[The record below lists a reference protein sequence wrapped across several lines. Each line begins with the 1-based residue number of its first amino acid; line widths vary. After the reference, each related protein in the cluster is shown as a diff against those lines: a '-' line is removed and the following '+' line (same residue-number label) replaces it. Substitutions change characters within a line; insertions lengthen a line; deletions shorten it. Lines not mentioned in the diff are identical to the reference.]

1 MKGPRRVLVCLLA
14 FATMQVWAQAQSSSP
29 LSKLH
34 VPAKGTINVAFVLT
48 EGSTVIDF
56 AGPWE
61 VFQDVM
67 IPSRGASMEEQMPF
81 NLYTVS
87 DNTNPIRTSGGMQ
100 IIPQYTF
107 DNAPQPKVVVVPAQ
121 AGRSPKMLDWLRR
134 MSKDSDIL
142 MSVCTGAF
150 KLGMA
155 GVLKGKPATTH
166 HDFFDAF
173 QQQFPDVALQ
183 KGKRYVQ
190 SDSVVYT
197 AGGLSSGIDLALH
210 VVDLYFGREVAAN
223 TARYMEYEGTGW
235 IDNKGIEATTSQA
248 STARQN
254 TSH

>member
-1 MKGPRRVLVCLLA
+1 MKKSRLLFVFLLA
-14 FATMQVWAQAQSSSP
+14 IATVHAAGESTQP
-29 LSKLH
+29 SKLH
-34 VPAKGTINVAFVLT
+34 APEKGMINVAFVLT
-48 EGSTVIDF
+48 ENSTMIDF

-87 DNTNPIRTSGGMQ
+87 DSTKAIRATGGMQ
-100 IIPQYTF
+100 ILPQYTF
-107 DNAPQPKVVVVPAQ
+107 DNAPQPKIVVVPAQ
-121 AGRSPKMLDWLRR
+121 SGRSPKMLEWLRR
-134 MSKDSDIL
+134 MSKDSDVL

-150 KLGMA
+150 KLGLA

-166 HDFFDAF
+166 HDFFEMF
-173 QQQFPDVALQ
+173 QKQFPDVALQ

-210 VVDLYFGREVAAN
+210 VVELYFGRDVAAN

-235 IDNKGIEATTSQA
+235 IDNRGLEPTTSQA
-248 STARQN
+248 AAGQQSISR
-254 TSH
+254 

>member
-1 MKGPRRVLVCLLA
+1 MAPVLRHVA
-14 FATMQVWAQAQSSSP
+14 VAIAAMQVLGQAESSSS
-29 LSKLH
+29 SKSLH
-34 VPAKGTINVAFVLT
+34 APAKGTINVAFVLT
-48 EGSTVIDF
+48 ENSTVIDF

-67 IPSRGASMEEQMPF
+67 IPSRGATMEEQMPF

-87 DNTNPIRTSGGMQ
+87 DSTNPIRTSGGMQ

-121 AGRSPKMLDWLRR
+121 SGRSPKMLDWLRR
-134 MSKDSDIL
+134 MSKDSDVL

-166 HDFFDAF
+166 HDYFEMF

-190 SDSVVYT
+190 SDSVIYT

-210 VVDLYFGREVAAN
+210 VVDLYFGRAVAAN

-235 IDNKGIEATTSQA
+235 IDNKGIEATSSQA
-248 STARQN
+248 STAQQSTGR
-254 TSH
+254 